1 MLAFITG
8 LAIGIVLGNVG
19 LLAVLAWLDVTGDTR
34 NVTAPLQR
42 AEGHVD
48 ALAEDARDI
57 LARCSDMH
65 PNAYSNRRD
74 RRAGDRLRGGAA

>member
-34 NVTAPLQR
+34 NVTRPA
-42 AEGHVD
+42 A
-48 ALAEDARDI
+48 ARRGPRRRPRRGPPATT
-57 LARCSDMH
+57 LARCSDM
-65 PNAYSNRRD
+65 PPQRLQQPPRPARR
-74 RRAGDRLRGGAA
+74 